1 MVFLSGDMNQLHIPS
16 LFLAGMH
23 NIIFLEPQT
32 IIKKWMEMVI
42 SNHFLCK
49 GWVHH
54 PIDSQPFIN
63 GWPWGSRYML
73 YTYNESPICLAHS
86 SRLLVTLVP
95 FQPTPVSP

>member
-16 LFLAGMH
+16 LFLADMH
-23 NIIFLEPQT
+23 NTIFLEPQT

-49 GWVHH
+49 DWVHH
-54 PIDSQPFIN
+54 PIDSQPFMN

-73 YTYNESPICLAHS
+73 YTHIMNLQFVW
-86 SRLLVTLVP
+86 L
-95 FQPTPVSP
+95 TPVDY